1 MRAAYSGSS
10 NARVIRAADGALYHL
25 DRNPVEFCD
34 LLLCHPVVGQGPDT
48 TELGGRDLTA
58 LTPNRGLAP
67 YRSRLGRRFDL
78 RRINRPLR
86 RDRKD
91 TWLAP
96 RLVLSRRCDIGGGRR
111 HVCTC
116 GLLTRLEKVFG
127 DLANSADPF
136 AIITSVRCLPF
147 R

>member
-1 MRAAYSGSS
+1 VDATVFGGGYFTGLTS
-10 NARVIRAADGALYHL
+10 
-25 DRNPVEFCD
+25 DRGLVPYRFR
-34 LLLCHPVVGQGPDT
+34 
-48 TELGGRDLTA
+48 LGGRFDF
-58 LTPNRGLAP
+58 
-67 YRSRLGRRFDL
+67 RRA
-78 RRINRPLR
+78 NRPLR
-86 RDRKD
+86 RDRKYA
-91 TWLAP
+91 WLAT
-96 RLVLSRRCDIGGGRR
+96 RLVLRRRCDIGGGRR